1 MSFRWQPDTTP
12 GDVVVVLQQA
22 EHASFKRDGSAL
34 YCKRTITLVE
44 ALTGFH
50 FYLPHLDGR
59 VLDVKSDPGTVYKP
73 GDIKAVLGE
82 GMPQKSNPYVKG
94 NLYIELDVTFP
105 ASLTDATKAELVTVL
120 GAPAVLKAP
129 VVKRKETRVDDDG
142 MEVETIV
149 DDVPE
154 EARLVNVDMEAER
167 ASRHAEQQQRE
178 QYDEDEDGGRG
189 RGQPGCRAQ

>member
-1 MSFRWQPDTTP
+1 M
-12 GDVVVVLQQA
+12 LQQA

-34 YCKRTITLVE
+34 FCKRTISLVE

-59 VLDVKSDPGTVYKP
+59 VLDVRSDPGCVYRP
-73 GDIKAVLGE
+73 GDIKAVLNE
-82 GMPQKSNPYVKG
+82 GMPKKDNPYVKG

-105 ASLTDATKAELVTVL
+105 TTVPDNKKAELIKVL
-120 GAPAVLKAP
+120 GAPTVHKAP
-129 VVKRKETRVDDDG
+129 VVKRKERRVDDDG
-142 MEVETIV
+142 MEVETEV

-154 EARLVNVDMEAER
+154 EALLVNVDMEAER
-167 ASRHAEQQQRE
+167 AARQAEQAQQRE